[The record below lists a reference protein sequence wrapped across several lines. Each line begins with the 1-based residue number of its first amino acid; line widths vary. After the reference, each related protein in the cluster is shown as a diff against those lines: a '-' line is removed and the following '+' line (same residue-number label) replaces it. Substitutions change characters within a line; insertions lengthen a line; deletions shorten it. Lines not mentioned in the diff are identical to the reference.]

1 MLFSSPHASLFV
13 VQRVVLVVG
22 DPTMASDHDPC
33 LDAAAAF
40 RHALKPGATTLAYA
54 CACPRRDPT
63 TAATATASAAGATSP
78 RGPLAFLSALAA
90 GAGAG
95 PGGLSP
101 AKPLVTAPVFRSPGS
116 TRAVVAFAATA
127 SAADL

>member
-13 VQRVVLVVG
+13 VPRVVLVVG
-22 DPTMASDHDPC
+22 DPTMAGDHDPC

-90 GAGAG
+90 G

-101 AKPLVTAPVFRSPGS
+101 AKPLVTAPVFRSPVS
-116 TRAVVAFAATA
+116 SRAVVAFAATA

>member
-22 DPTMASDHDPC
+22 DPTMAGDHDPC

-54 CACPRRDPT
+54 CASPRRDPT
-63 TAATATASAAGATSP
+63 TNAATAAAAGATSP

-101 AKPLVTAPVFRSPGS
+101 AKPLVTAPVFRSPVS
-116 TRAVVAFAATA
+116 SRAVVAFAATA

>member
-1 MLFSSPHASLFV
+1 
-13 VQRVVLVVG
+13 
-22 DPTMASDHDPC
+22 MAADHDPC
-33 LDAAAAF
+33 LDAAAAP
-40 RHALKPGATTLAYA
+40 RHAHKPGAPTLAYA
-54 CACPRRDPT
+54 CASPRRDPT
-63 TAATATASAAGATSP
+63 TTAASAAGATSP

-101 AKPLVTAPVFRSPGS
+101 AKPLVTAPVFRSPVS